1 MAERMVYPEWL
12 EADEDV
18 LAEEISQLESEL
30 YDSNEDFKEMRDERR
45 KLLNSSPALNAVF
58 DDGAPKALSAQDVEN
73 LIRILDLENRMRNIT
88 DQAIFLYGRKNA
100 YQFMRS
106 MGIC

>member
-18 LAEEISQLESEL
+18 LAEEISQLEFEL
-30 YDSNEDFKEMRDERR
+30 YERH
-45 KLLNSSPALNAVF
+45 KLLNDSPALNAVF
-58 DDGAPKALSAQDVEN
+58 DNGEPKALTVQEVES
-73 LIRILDLENRMRNIT
+73 LIRIFDLDNRMRNIT

-106 MGIC
+106 MGMC